1 MNAERL
7 LQHYEQI
14 ADAPDAVPRL
24 RRFILGLAVRGKLLP
39 QDPADE
45 PASELLNR
53 IDAEKK
59 RLVTAKVIRQNK
71 AKAPPLDAKRPCDL
85 PKSGWIWVSLIQVGR
100 ISGGMT
106 PSMAKPDYWGGTV
119 CWLSPKDIKSDQVSE
134 SELKITELGLS
145 ETRLEAYPIGS
156 LFIVARSGI
165 LKRTLPVAINQKP
178 AAANQDM
185 KVLVPFLPGMERYLQ
200 IMLRGFEGFILSE
213 LVKTGTTV
221 QSLKYDE
228 FEAQTFPLPPLAE
241 QHRIVA
247 KVDELMALCDELE
260 AARAEREEKR
270 DRLAAASLAR
280 LSTPDPETFRDDARF
295 ALDALPALT
304 ARPDQIKQLRQT
316 ILNLAVR
323 GKLVPQD
330 PADEPAEE
338 LLRKISAERDMLVR
352 QKEIRGEAPLEPV
365 LPHEFPHPIP
375 SAWVWTRVGDAVL
388 FTQYGTSQKSNP
400 SQSGV
405 PVLTMGNIQDGRVC
419 WGNEKRIPENSD
431 DLPALYLST
440 FDLLYNRTNSA
451 ELVGKT
457 GIYLGESGVRTFASY
472 LIRIRPSVSYCDP
485 VYMNIA
491 MNAPCF
497 RETQIVPLIK
507 KQTGQANVSGSALK
521 NMLIPFPP
529 LAEQQRIVAKVGEL
543 LALCDRLET
552 SLTSADEARRKLL
565 DALLAEALAPTD
577 TAELQEAAE

>member
-14 ADAPDAVPRL
+14 ADAPDAISRL
-24 RRFILGLAVRGKLLP
+24 RRFILDLAVRGKLVP
-39 QDPADE
+39 QEPDDE
-45 PASELLNR
+45 PASELLRR

-59 RLVTAKVIRQNK
+59 RLVKTKAIRDNK
-71 AKAPPLDAKRPCDL
+71 AKAPPPDAKRPCDL
-85 PKSGWIWVSLIQVGR
+85 PKSGWIWVSLSHVGR

-106 PSMAKPDYWGGTV
+106 PSMAKPAYWGGTV
-119 CWLSPKDIKSDQVSE
+119 SWLSPKDIKSEQVFD

-145 ETRLEAYPIGS
+145 ETRLEAYPVGS

-228 FEAQTFPLPPLAE
+228 FEAQLFPLPPLAE

-260 AARAEREEKR
+260 AARTERETKR

-280 LSTPDPETFRDDARF
+280 LNTPDPETFRDDARF
-295 ALDALPALT
+295 ALDALLAFT

-330 PADEPAEE
+330 PTDEPAEE
-338 LLRKISAERDMLVR
+338 LLKRISAERAELVR
-352 QKEIRGEAPLEPV
+352 QKAIRRDAPLDPV
-365 LPHEFPHPIP
+365 VAQDCPHAIP
-375 SAWVWTRVGDAVL
+375 SSWAWSRVGDAVL
-388 FTQYGTSQKSNP
+388 FTQYGTSQKSHA
-400 SQSGV
+400 SQTGV
-405 PVLTMGNIQDGRVC
+405 PVLTMGNIQDGCVI
-419 WGNEKRIPENSD
+419 WGNEKRIPESSD
-431 DLPALYLST
+431 DLPALYLKNS
-440 FDLLYNRTNSA
+440 DLLYNRTNSA

-457 GIYLGESGVRTFASY
+457 GIYRGQNDVRTFASY
-472 LIRIRPSVSYCDP
+472 LIRLRPSLLHSSP
-485 VYMNIA
+485 VYLNVA
-491 MNAPCF
+491 MNAPSF

-521 NMLIPFPP
+521 NMLIPLPP
-529 LAEQQRIVAKVGEL
+529 LAEQHRIVAKVDKL
-543 LALCDRLET
+543 MALCDQLEA
-552 SLTSADEARRKLL
+552 SLNSADETRKKLL
-565 DALLAEALAPTD
+565 DALLAEALAPPD
-577 TAELQEAAE
+577 EAIVREAAE